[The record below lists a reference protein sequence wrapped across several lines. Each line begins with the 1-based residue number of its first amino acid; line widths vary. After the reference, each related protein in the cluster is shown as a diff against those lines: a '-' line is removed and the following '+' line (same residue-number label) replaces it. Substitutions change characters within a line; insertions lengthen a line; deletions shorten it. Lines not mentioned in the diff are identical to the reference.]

1 MTTWQLWQ
9 MIARPP
15 TASPIYQWVQ
25 RQPGPPIPWHV
36 GCAEMFAFL
45 FIVPMV
51 AFIGP
56 VYGMAWVIGISE
68 HLARAREGGTLDLL
82 SLTPVGPLGASLTLA
97 IASMYREGAL
107 VRINQRSTWAGRVAA
122 VLLVAYAII
131 ATQVNNGAPVLGLV
145 MTTLIMTA
153 ALYPDHVQ
161 SISLACITGI
171 LAADFSTRQHNSQW
185 LGFLLL
191 GAVQAAVYGAAL
203 TLYLLLT
210 GDDDLHIAVAAVA
223 AVALLLLA
231 RELLFGLLWRALA
244 NRFGTATVLDL
255 ARSRAV

>member
-1 MTTWQLWQ
+1 
-9 MIARPP
+9 
-15 TASPIYQWVQ
+15 
-25 RQPGPPIPWHV
+25 
-36 GCAEMFAFL
+36 MFAFL

-68 HLARAREGGTLDLL
+68 HLARTREGGTLDLL
-82 SLTPVGPLGASLTLA
+82 SLTPSGPLGASLTLA

-122 VLLVAYAII
+122 VLLVAYAVI
-131 ATQVNNGAPVLGLV
+131 ATQVNGGAPVLGLL
-145 MTTLIMTA
+145 MTTFILTA

-171 LAADFSTRQHNSQW
+171 LAADFGTRQHNAQW
-185 LGFLLL
+185 LAFLLL
-191 GAVQAAVYGAAL
+191 VAVQAAVYGAAL

-210 GDDDLHIAVAAVA
+210 GDDLHMAAAAVA

-231 RELLFGLLWRALA
+231 RELLFGLLWRALV

-255 ARSRAV
+255 AHSRAV